1 MDQPTTTP
9 CSSCGAPI
17 SAGELAEGLA
27 VRIDGKLICPL
38 CVDTLPG
45 TAQVKINQLRA
56 IRGLDVT
63 TYRVPRRRYPRLH
76 AYSFTTT
83 TQLNQHRR
91 ALQGGGRFDAPTIP
105 IDHKP
110 VPKLPPAT
118 RRAPGL
124 QAPWVWIA
132 GAGAAVVIL
141 GTVIALGFSG
151 DRSDSTTPASTTPGS
166 TAAAPVAATP
176 SSEKQRV
183 DYDPAARVAWQEAST
198 DPTCPSPLLAQI
210 AKELEREIAATLN
223 AIEVRVTEGH
233 AREAARALTEVEIP
247 DDLRFRPLR
256 ERIEPLSRR
265 IALARVQQ
273 PDRPLPPGDDPA
285 PVDATPPT
293 PAPDA
298 PSATPPVTPP
308 VTPVVADDAPS
319 TPASVAWYIPA
330 VALGERPG
338 QNAWRPVGP
347 TGRRLITADGSISG
361 GFRLEPGAYRCWV
374 RVAPSDGQD
383 STVNVIVGGHK
394 SEMLRL
400 VRASPIDWYPID
412 IPDLAVVSAEV
423 HIQITAIG
431 RDTTVHAIFLES
443 PGGQGPGDAV
453 LSGRATTPPSLTRAD
468 DAPVAMVDEVPPPA
482 DLTDPASAD
491 PAADAPVDPPAT
503 ADPAASS
510 APLPALSLDDFT
522 HKVVPW
528 DPLELPPTRGRDD
541 PSDARYTAPDQGGP
555 YQQSELMRRTG
566 SNHVALRFPEP
577 LSPGSGVAMLVH
589 PRRADREALVAIF
602 NDQQGRSVRVDC
614 PLDPMTWNRVLITA
628 PDNRNPWVAMR
639 LEDVRSATTEF
650 LVGKTVITPDR
661 AATADDLDLR
671 GRALLTPTYSE
682 LIDLVRLVSGP
693 RKQNNPR
700 WINPSKFKILL
711 TERMT
716 AGNWTTAVRA
726 QLKAV
731 FREPWKGEDAPDKT
745 LEKLVLHDQW
755 LTDLFKEKD
764 PKKAVVHPDRHHL
777 LVVIT
782 AGNELQA
789 GMSAEQGV
797 RNFWIPLVNSSLE
810 AGIIPVPV
818 LGPSRVDAD
827 KLDEADRMWT
837 LLDEEMAKRKLVLP
851 KIDLRPARSISVDRM
866 EQGHAQL
873 ANDLLCTALGE
884 LHDRLQRLKP
894 QR

>member
-63 TYRVPRRRYPRLH
+63 TYRVPRRRYPRLQ

-105 IDHKP
+105 VDHKP

-118 RRAPGL
+118 RRAPSL
-124 QAPWVWIA
+124 PAPWMWMA

-141 GTVIALGFSG
+141 GTIITIGFSG
-151 DRSDSTTPASTTPGS
+151 DAPPSSASTTAAPAVVMPGS
-166 TAAAPVAATP
+166 D
-176 SSEKQRV
+176 KQRL
-183 DYDPAARVAWQEAST
+183 DFDPVARVAWHEAST
-198 DPTCPSPLLAQI
+198 DPTTPSPLLTQI
-210 AKELEREIAATLN
+210 ARELEAEIAVTLD
-223 AIEVRVTEGH
+223 AIEARLAAGQ
-233 AREAARALTEVEIP
+233 AREADQDLAEVDIP

-256 ERIEPLSRR
+256 TRIEPLSRR

-273 PDRPLPPGDDPA
+273 ADTPVAPAADPTA
-285 PVDATPPT
+285 PVTTAPGVAPAASTTPT
-293 PAPDA
+293 
-298 PSATPPVTPP
+298 T
-308 VTPVVADDAPS
+308 TPVITDASS
-319 TPASVAWYIPA
+319 TTSSVAWFIPA

-347 TGRRLITADGSISG
+347 TGRRLIAADGSISG
-361 GFRLEPGAYRCWV
+361 GFRLEAGAYRCWI
-374 RVAPSDGQD
+374 RVAPSDATG
-383 STVNVIVGGHK
+383 STINVIVDSHK

-400 VRASPIDWYPID
+400 VQGSPIDWYPID
-412 IPDLAVVSAEV
+412 IPDLAVASAEI

-431 RDTTVHAIFLES
+431 RDTRVDALFLET
-443 PGGQGPGDAV
+443 PGGQGPADGV
-453 LSGRATTPPSLTRAD
+453 RSGRAKTPAVFVRND
-468 DAPVAMVDEVPPPA
+468 DASVAMVDDAPA
-482 DLTDPASAD
+482 TPGTATPGADPVVKDEEPTERGD
-491 PAADAPVDPPAT
+491 PAAPAADT
-503 ADPAASS
+503 AEPAVATSPAASALS
-510 APLPALSLDDFT
+510 ALSLDDFT

-541 PSDARYTAPDQGGP
+541 PTDARYTAPDHGGP
-555 YQQSELMRRTG
+555 YQQSEILRRTG
-566 SNHVALRFPEP
+566 SNHVAMRFPEP
-577 LSPGSGVAMLVH
+577 LSPGSGVAMVVH
-589 PRRADREALVAIF
+589 PRRPDREELVAIF
-602 NDQQGRSVRVDC
+602 SDQQGRTVRVAC
-614 PLDPMTWNRVLITA
+614 PLEPMVWNRVLITA
-628 PDNRNPWVAMR
+628 PENRTPWVAMR

-650 LVGKTVITPDR
+650 LVGKTVVTPER
-661 AATADDLDLR
+661 PATADDLALG

-682 LIDLVRLVSGP
+682 LIELVKVVSAP

-700 WINPSKFKILL
+700 WLTPSKFKILL

-716 AGNWTTAVRA
+716 AGDWNTAVRA
-726 QLKAV
+726 QLKTV
-731 FREPWKGEDAPDKT
+731 FREPWMGKDAPNKT
-745 LEKLVLHDQW
+745 LENLVLHDQW
-755 LTDLFKEKD
+755 LTNLFKEKD
-764 PKKAVVHPDRHHL
+764 PRKAVVHPDSHHL
-777 LVVIT
+777 LIVIS

-789 GMSAEQGV
+789 GMSADQGV
-797 RNFWIPLVNSSLE
+797 RNFWVPLINRSLE
-810 AGIIPVPV
+810 TGIILVPV
-818 LGPSRVDAD
+818 LGPSRVDVD
-827 KLDEADRMWT
+827 KLDEADRMWI

-873 ANDLLCTALGE
+873 ANDLLCAALGE
-884 LHDRLQRLKP
+884 LHERLQRLKP